1 MAGPPLIDPSDRST
15 WPDSDDE
22 LDEEELKYAPR
33 QLAPGNPR
41 ERRMFVSEPNDWPTP
56 AAADPND
63 PPYDP
68 NGWGPGKPPPPQTW
82 DDLSPRIGSDEEPG
96 GVGEGPF

>member
-1 MAGPPLIDPSDRST
+1 M
-15 WPDSDDE
+15 
-22 LDEEELKYAPR
+22 
-33 QLAPGNPR
+33 
-41 ERRMFVSEPNDWPTP
+41 SEPNDWPTP
-56 AAADPND
+56 AAA
-63 PPYDP
+63 DP